1 MTDFNTGDKVTWV
14 AEMVCVPHPEGKT
27 DRNGV
32 VLPVFR
38 DKTMTGTIIHSCYD
52 NRYTVRPDDTTCP
65 KGMDSYY
72 DKMVGAKKLSIIK

>member
-1 MTDFNTGDKVTWV
+1 MADFNTGDKVTWT

-27 DRNGV
+27 DRNGE

-38 DKTMTGTIIHSCYD
+38 DKQMTGTIINSCYD
-52 NRYTVRPDDTTCP
+52 NRYTVRPDGTTTP

-72 DKMVGAKKLSIIK
+72 DKMVKGSKLSKI